1 MESSLRKNISKVFV
15 FNSSWMFLIILPIMV
30 PYLRSKGLSMQ
41 EVFELQS
48 VFSFFVL
55 IFELPSG
62 YIADLIGRKYS
73 LVLASFFHGLGFA
86 IMPFADTYWSLVGF
100 EILLAIGVSLFSGT
114 DISIIY
120 DSLAAIKNKRSTD
133 VEGKIIGKKIFFS
146 QTSEAVAAIV
156 CSFLVTIHLNTPV
169 YVQAITAWIP
179 FLISWTIVEPPRP
192 KMDSKKHKDNWG
204 HILKT
209 VFKSGPL
216 LNLILFNT
224 IFYSASTLLAVWAF
238 QDYWALQ
245 GIDIKYF
252 GHLWFLTNIVV
263 GIVAKYAHEVEQR
276 LGHTL
281 TIVTLGVLPIIGY
294 FGMGF
299 TGGVAGV
306 SFCFAFQ
313 VSRGLTQVILKDA
326 LNSRITGELRATVN
340 SIAGLGMRLVFI
352 IGGPLLGWLIDNKGY
367 EVAFGSFG
375 TFYILVFIFLL
386 LPIFKLRSQ
395 FR

>member
-1 MESSLRKNISKVFV
+1 
-15 FNSSWMFLIILPIMV
+15 
-30 PYLRSKGLSMQ
+30 MQ

-48 VFSFFVL
+48 IFSFFVL

-73 LVLASFFHGLGFA
+73 LVLASLFHGIGFT

-100 EILLAIGVSLFSGT
+100 EIIIALGVSLFSGT

-120 DSLAAIKNKRSTD
+120 DSLAGIKNKLHSE
-133 VEGKIIGKKIFFS
+133 VEGKLIGKKIFYS

-156 CSFLVTIHLNTPV
+156 CSFLVTIHLSIPV
-169 YVQAITAWIP
+169 YIQAVVSWIP

-192 KMDSKKHKDNWG
+192 LMNRKMHKDNWS

-238 QDYWALQ
+238 QDYWQLQ

-263 GIVAKYAHEVEQR
+263 AIVAKFAHEIEQK
-276 LGHTL
+276 LGSKTTL
-281 TIVTLGVLPIIGY
+281 IILGLLPVIGY

-299 TGGVAGV
+299 SGGALGV
-306 SFCFAFQ
+306 FFCFAFQ
-313 VSRGLTQVILKDA
+313 ISRGLTQVILKDA
-326 LNSRITGELRATVN
+326 LNARITGDLRATVN

-367 EVAFGSFG
+367 EIAFGSFG
-375 TFYILVFIFLL
+375 VFYLLVFIFLL
-386 LPIFKLRSQ
+386 LPILKLKAE

>member
-1 MESSLRKNISKVFV
+1 MENGLRKNISKVFI
-15 FNSSWMFLIILPIMV
+15 FNSSWMFLIVLPVMV

-48 VFSFFVL
+48 IFSFFVL
-55 IFELPSG
+55 ILELPSG

-73 LVLASFFHGLGFA
+73 LVVASFFHGLGFS
-86 IMPFADTYWSLVGF
+86 IMPFADTFWHLVGF

-120 DSLAAIKNKRSTD
+120 DSIAAIKNKGPAD
-133 VEGKIIGKKIFFS
+133 IEGKLIGKKIFYS

-156 CSFLVTIHLNTPV
+156 CSFLVIYHLNLPV
-169 YVQAITAWIP
+169 YVQAITCWIP
-179 FLISWTIVEPPRP
+179 FFISWTIVEPPRLL
-192 KMDSKKHKDNWG
+192 MDKSKHKDNWG

-209 VFKSGPL
+209 VFKGGAL
-216 LNLILFNT
+216 LNLILLNS

-238 QDYWALQ
+238 QDYWKVQ
-245 GIDIKYF
+245 GIDLKYF

-263 GIVAKYAHEVEQR
+263 GIVAKYAHSIEQR
-276 LGHTL
+276 LGSVI
-281 TIVTLGVLPIIGY
+281 TIILLGILPVIGY

-299 TGGVAGV
+299 TGGVFGV
-306 SFCFAFQ
+306 IFCFSFQ
-313 VSRGLTQVILKDA
+313 ISRGLTQVILKDA
-326 LNSRITGELRATVN
+326 LNSRISGELRATVN
-340 SIAGLGMRLVFI
+340 SMVGLGMRFVFI

-375 TFYILVFIFLL
+375 SFYLLIFIFLL
-386 LPIFKLRSQ
+386 LPILKLKAEFK
-395 FR
+395 